1 MDAANVTHRTTL
13 WATGAAAVWALS
25 WPSIPTH
32 IRLVYNPTTSA
43 PQGWYVVEPQRELRV
58 DDYVLAHLPTD
69 AAALANDRHYL
80 PISVPILKR
89 IGAVG
94 HQVVCT
100 LDGNILIDNRVVA
113 RALVHDGAGRKLDAW
128 NGCRALAVDEIF
140 LLSEANPTSFDSRY
154 FGPILRAHVIG
165 KARPLWTW

>member
-13 WATGAAAVWALS
+13 WATGATAVLALS
-25 WPSIPTH
+25 WRSYPTN

-43 PQGWYVVEPQRELRV
+43 PKGWYVVERQRELRV
-58 DDYVLAHLPTD
+58 NDYVLAHLPLD
-69 AAALANDRHYL
+69 AAVLANDRHYL
-80 PISVPILKR
+80 PASVPILKR
-89 IGAVG
+89 IGAIG

-113 RALVHDGAGRKLDAW
+113 RALVLDGAGRKLDAW
-128 NGCRALAVDEIF
+128 KACRALAVDEIF
-140 LLSEANPTSFDSRY
+140 LLGEANPASFDSRY
-154 FGPILRAHVIG
+154 FGPILRANVIG

>member
-1 MDAANVTHRTTL
+1 MDAINMAHRATL
-13 WATGAAAVWALS
+13 LVIGVCAVLALS
-25 WPSIPTH
+25 WSSNPTN

-43 PQGWYVVEPQRELRV
+43 PKGWYVIGRQRELRV
-58 DDYVLAHLPTD
+58 NDYVLAHLPLD
-69 AAALANDRHYL
+69 AAVLANDRHYL
-80 PISVPILKR
+80 PASVPILKR

-113 RALVHDGAGRKLDAW
+113 LALVLDGAGRKLDAW
-128 NGCRALAVDEIF
+128 KACRELAVDEIF

-154 FGPILRAHVIG
+154 FGPIPRANVIG

>member
-13 WATGAAAVWALS
+13 WAICTSAVLS
-25 WPSIPTH
+25 LFWPSNPTH

-43 PQGWYVVEPQRELRV
+43 PRGWYVVVRQRELRV
-58 DDYVLAHLPTD
+58 NDYVLAHLPLH
-69 AAALANDRHYL
+69 AAVLANDRHYL
-80 PISVPILKR
+80 PTAVPILKR

-100 LDGNILIDNRVVA
+100 RNGNILIDNRVVA
-113 RALVHDGAGRKLDAW
+113 RALVHDGVGRKLDAW
-128 NGCRALAVDEIF
+128 EGCRPLAFDEIF
-140 LLSEANPTSFDSRY
+140 LLSAANPASFDSRY
-154 FGPILRAHVIG
+154 FGPILRANVIG